1 MRIMVLTPYLPHA
14 RVGHGG
20 GTAVR
25 DLVRSLA
32 RHHDVLVFA
41 LLRPGESGRVGDVRA
56 LGAQVATAPFPD
68 RNAGGW
74 ARLELIAARAAA
86 WLRSRRSGFPVFVEK
101 YRTVDLARRVI
112 AAAESFA
119 PDAIQI
125 EYLQLALLARDL
137 NAWRSAHGA
146 TGPRLVLNSHE
157 LGSLP
162 RERRA
167 AVTTGRTRRR
177 ELAEAA
183 RWRRLQ
189 VAATG
194 WVDTTLCVTPQDHEL
209 YAAMGGRGLRTIPL
223 GMDTAVITPVWEPA
237 PETPETHLFV
247 GSFGHRPNRS
257 AAELLVT
264 RIWPRVL
271 QARPGA
277 ELVLAGRGSRA
288 FLSALPAAA
297 VGPRVRALGF
307 VDDLADLYRR
317 ARVVAA
323 PLSEGGGI
331 KIKIL
336 EAMARGVPVVT
347 TSVGAEG
354 IADGTEG
361 TLVIAPADECFADA
375 LIATA
380 GDDECLLRLSR
391 RGRELIEQRFSWE
404 SIVQTL
410 GGIYAGGA

>member
-41 LLRPGESGRVGDVRA
+41 LLRPGESGRVSDVRS
-56 LGAQVATAPFPD
+56 LGVRVETAPFLD
-68 RNAGGW
+68 RNAGGK
-74 ARLELIAARAAA
+74 ARPALIAARAAA
-86 WLRSRRSGFPVFVEK
+86 WLRSRRSGFPVYVEK
-101 YRTVDLARRVI
+101 YRTVELAGRVL

-137 NAWRSAHGA
+137 NAWRSAHGTA
-146 TGPRLVLNSHE
+146 GPRLVLNSHE

-167 AVTTGRTRRR
+167 AVKMGCARRR

-209 YAAMGGRGLRTIPL
+209 FAAMGGRGLRTVPL
-223 GMDTAVITPVWEPA
+223 GMDTAEITPVWEPSPEA
-237 PETPETHLFV
+237 PEVHLFV

-264 RIWPRVL
+264 RIWPRVQ
-271 QARPGA
+271 QARPRA
-277 ELVLAGRGSRA
+277 ELVLAGRGSRT
-288 FLSALPAAA
+288 FLAALPSAA

-307 VDDLADLYRR
+307 VDDLEVLYRR
-317 ARVVAA
+317 AHVVAA

-336 EAMARGVPVVT
+336 EALARGVPVVT
-347 TSVGAEG
+347 TAVGAEG

-361 TLVIAPADECFADA
+361 TLVVAPADERFADA
-375 LIATA
+375 LIAAA
-380 GDDECLLRLSR
+380 GDDARLLRLSR
-391 RGRELIEQRFSWE
+391 RGRELIEERFSWE
-404 SIVQTL
+404 AIVRTL
-410 GGIYAGGA
+410 TGIYAGGA